1 VLISGKATSTGAY
14 AKQRK
19 LFASG
24 CDSSRADLV
33 AVLQAVGT
41 GNEAALAILYERTSA
56 KLYGICLRV
65 LGLEADAQ
73 EVLQDVYLAVWQRA
87 ATYDASRASPITWLA
102 VMARNRAIDR
112 LRKRQLLTVDI
123 DEARDVRD
131 CSPAAPDVLE
141 AKQQHE
147 RVAECLQ
154 HLEARQQAMIRAA
167 FLDGATYSVLAEREG
182 VPIGTMNS
190 LIRRGLLRMRTRLM
204 DEQCPGS
211 QLKTET
217 VLSA

>member
-1 VLISGKATSTGAY
+1 
-14 AKQRK
+14 
-19 LFASG
+19 
-24 CDSSRADLV
+24 
-33 AVLQAVGT
+33 
-41 GNEAALAILYERTSA
+41 
-56 KLYGICLRV
+56 
-65 LGLEADAQ
+65 
-73 EVLQDVYLAVWQRA
+73 
-87 ATYDASRASPITWLA
+87 
-102 VMARNRAIDR
+102 MARNRAIDR